1 MEGEYARLPPKQY
14 PPRARRETAEGKFWR
29 RFGAPELV
37 QCAGAVT
44 HLEYCA
50 AAPHALAAT
59 SSVRVQLFDGTTRK
73 LRRTVGRFSDVAYSG
88 SLRADGRLMVAGGER
103 PVVQVFDCGSRAVL
117 RSLQGH
123 SAAVRCARFA
133 PGAGAQHV
141 FSASDDKTC
150 AWWDVTAGARVCALS
165 GHEDYA
171 RAACALPGGADV
183 WATGGYDHTVRLWDV
198 RDAARGS
205 TMRLLHAAPVEALLA
220 LPSGGMLVSAAGAHV
235 YVWDLLAGGRLLRK
249 IAAAQKTL
257 TCLAYAPLAGA
268 ADEHAAGP
276 RLVAGGLDGTAR
288 VFELDTW
295 SVTHSARYPAP
306 VTALALNPPCSQLAA
321 GLADGTLVIRMR
333 REGGPGGAMAVGG
346 AGGARAG
353 ARRNTRSSRRVKRGL
368 KRGVKLTAANFRYFL
383 RGRQAKVSARAAAS
397 YFFHLRRFRH
407 GAALDAALSTG
418 RPEVVAAVLE
428 ELAARGAV
436 ESAVAGRDE
445 RRAGELL
452 SFLAR
457 FAARPR
463 FAGALL
469 GAAAAAAEC
478 YGAAAAASPACA
490 EALRLLRERVDGE
503 VRAQMGLLELQGML
517 EPLVSGG
524 LA

>member
-1 MEGEYARLPPKQY
+1 ML
-14 PPRARRETAEGKFWR
+14 
-29 RFGAPELV
+29 
-37 QCAGAVT
+37 
-44 HLEYCA
+44 
-50 AAPHALAAT
+50 
-59 SSVRVQLFDGTTRK
+59 SSV
-73 LRRTVGRFSDVAYSG
+73 AI
-88 SLRADGRLMVAGGER
+88 
-103 PVVQVFDCGSRAVL
+103 
-117 RSLQGH
+117 
-123 SAAVRCARFA
+123 
-133 PGAGAQHV
+133 
-141 FSASDDKTC
+141 
-150 AWWDVTAGARVCALS
+150 
-165 GHEDYA
+165 
-171 RAACALPGGADV
+171 
-183 WATGGYDHTVRLWDV
+183 
-198 RDAARGS
+198 S
-205 TMRLLHAAPVEALLA
+205 TPLA

-397 YFFHLRRFRH
+397 YFFVPPR
-407 GAALDAALSTG
+407 ALC
-418 RPEVVAAVLE
+418 AAVPD
-428 ELAARGAV
+428 G
-436 ESAVAGRDE
+436 ESIGTAHTTHAHTRMRTRMRAHTAGGRL
-445 RRAGELL
+445 RRAG
-452 SFLAR
+452 AR
-457 FAARPR
+457 ASPR
-463 FAGALL
+463 AAGAVRQAPAPLPPRR
-469 GAAAAAAEC
+469 GAGRRAVHRAAGGGGG
-478 YGAAAAASPACA
+478 GAGGA
-490 EALRLLRERVDGE
+490 R
-503 VRAQMGLLELQGML
+503 RARRG
-517 EPLVSGG
+517 
-524 LA
+524 

>member
-397 YFFHLRRFRH
+397 HFFVPPR
-407 GAALDAALSTG
+407 ALCATVPDGEPIGTAHTTHAHTRMRTRTRAHTAGG
-418 RPEVVAAVLE
+418 RL
-428 ELAARGAV
+428 
-436 ESAVAGRDE
+436 
-445 RRAGELL
+445 RRAG
-452 SFLAR
+452 AR
-457 FAARPR
+457 ASPR
-463 FAGALL
+463 AAGAVRQAPAPLPPRR
-469 GAAAAAAEC
+469 GAGRRAVHRAAGGGGG
-478 YGAAAAASPACA
+478 GAGGA
-490 EALRLLRERVDGE
+490 R
-503 VRAQMGLLELQGML
+503 RARRG
-517 EPLVSGG
+517 
-524 LA
+524 